1 MSLQY
6 VNPRSL
12 TFFHLRNLSKIRKYL
27 TMEIS
32 EIAVHAFVTS
42 KLNLTTVIIYSLVV
56 QNISVTKSAIG
67 SLSKDDGYGNKNVSP
82 KYNLALSQLFRDYS
96 VLFTLCNTGEL
107 SCNWMGT
114 NGLKVKTENDFFI
127 VICSC
132 CRQNLKF
139 GYFTLLHIVLWSTA
153 EKCTEIRV
161 ASCSTRIFPFLT
173 NHILALWRCR
183 SPPRR
188 LC

>member
-96 VLFTLCNTGEL
+96 VLFTLGIQANYPAVTG
-107 SCNWMGT
+107 WVRT
-114 NGLKVKTENDFFI
+114 VLKSKLKMTFSLLYAHVVVKT
-127 VICSC
+127 
-132 CRQNLKF
+132 
-139 GYFTLLHIVLWSTA
+139 
-153 EKCTEIRV
+153 
-161 ASCSTRIFPFLT
+161 
-173 NHILALWRCR
+173 
-183 SPPRR
+183 
-188 LC
+188 